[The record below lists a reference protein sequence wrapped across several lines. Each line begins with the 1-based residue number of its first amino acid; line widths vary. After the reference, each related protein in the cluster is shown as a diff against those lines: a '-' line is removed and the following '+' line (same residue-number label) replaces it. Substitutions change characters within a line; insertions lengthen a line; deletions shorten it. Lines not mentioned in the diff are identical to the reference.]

1 MDYVPPVYTW
11 LADDEWTI
19 IADWY
24 AETDRSAQIGE
35 AAVPLIS
42 LLHGLVMGNRAARI
56 VQLGTHAGYSALL
69 LGFMLRRMDSRRGL
83 FTLDIDR
90 AFCEIARDWLKR
102 AGLLDFV
109 EVAEGSSL
117 EATSLA
123 GARDYLGGA
132 PELVILDS
140 SHEYGA
146 TLQELDLWY
155 AELAPGGLLVVHD
168 ISRFAQSFDVTQS
181 GGVRRA
187 FDEWRAANP
196 TAETFL
202 LNGEA
207 RSMDLP
213 RPFYKDAC
221 GVGLIHKPGG

>member
-1 MDYVPPVYTW
+1 M
-11 LADDEWTI
+11 I
-19 IADWY
+19 
-24 AETDRSAQIGE
+24 
-35 AAVPLIS
+35 
-42 LLHGLVMGNRAARI
+42 
-56 VQLGTHAGYSALL
+56 
-69 LGFMLRRMDSRRGL
+69 
-83 FTLDIDR
+83 
-90 AFCEIARDWLKR
+90 
-102 AGLLDFV
+102 
-109 EVAEGSSL
+109 
-117 EATSLA
+117 
-123 GARDYLGGA
+123 
-132 PELVILDS
+132 ILDS

-155 AELAPGGLLVVHD
+155 GALEPGGLLVVHD

-187 FDEWRAANP
+187 FDEWRVANP
-196 TAETFL
+196 AAETFL